1 MKLRCENLVKKYGIR
16 TVVKGVSMEV
26 NQGEIVGF
34 LGPNGAGKTTSFYMI
49 TGQIVPNEGHVYLD
63 DKEITKLPMYKRA
76 QMGVGYLPQDASV
89 FRKMSVEDNILSV
102 MEMKGIPKKQRMERL
117 AELISE
123 FNLSKVRKSLGIQL
137 SGGERRRCEIARALS
152 IDPKFILLDEPFAGV
167 DPIAVEDIQYI
178 IAKLKY
184 KNIGVIITDHNVGE
198 TLAITDR
205 AYLLYEGT
213 ILQEGTPAALAAD
226 EDVRTKYLGAGFVLK
241 RSVSVQKAQDEHEA
255 KLALN
260 KEQKMKILIIDDERS
275 IRNSLREILTEEGYV
290 VDVAEDGVS
299 GVKAALGGHYDVI
312 FSDIKMPQMDGVEV
326 LGKLVAEG
334 VDSPVVMIS
343 GHADINTAVDCI
355 KKGAFDFIEK
365 PLDLNRVLITI
376 KNATDKVAL
385 TSQNKILKK
394 KVFGGGKMI
403 GESEPMMH
411 IREMISKVAP
421 TPARVLIIGPN
432 GSGKELVARSLHAE
446 SDRSAAPYIEVNC
459 AAIPSELI
467 ESELFGHE
475 KGSFTSAIKQHKG
488 KFEQADGGTLFLD
501 EIGDMSLAAQAKV
514 LRVLQENK
522 LSRVGSDV
530 DIKVDVRVIAATN
543 KDLRKEIE
551 AGNFREDLYHRLS
564 VIVIKVPSLDE
575 RKSDIPLLI
584 DYFVEQVCNE
594 TALPRKTFSQEAV
607 QYLTERSWKGNIRE
621 LRNVVERLLI
631 LGDEVITIKNIEDYV

>member
-1 MKLRCENLVKKYGIR
+1 
-16 TVVKGVSMEV
+16 
-26 NQGEIVGF
+26 
-34 LGPNGAGKTTSFYMI
+34 
-49 TGQIVPNEGHVYLD
+49 
-63 DKEITKLPMYKRA
+63 
-76 QMGVGYLPQDASV
+76 
-89 FRKMSVEDNILSV
+89 
-102 MEMKGIPKKQRMERL
+102 
-117 AELISE
+117 
-123 FNLSKVRKSLGIQL
+123 
-137 SGGERRRCEIARALS
+137 
-152 IDPKFILLDEPFAGV
+152 
-167 DPIAVEDIQYI
+167 
-178 IAKLKY
+178 
-184 KNIGVIITDHNVGE
+184 
-198 TLAITDR
+198 
-205 AYLLYEGT
+205 
-213 ILQEGTPAALAAD
+213 
-226 EDVRTKYLGAGFVLK
+226 
-241 RSVSVQKAQDEHEA
+241 
-255 KLALN
+255 
-260 KEQKMKILIIDDERS
+260 MKILIIDDERS

-551 AGNFREDLYHRLS
+551 AGDFREDLYHRLS